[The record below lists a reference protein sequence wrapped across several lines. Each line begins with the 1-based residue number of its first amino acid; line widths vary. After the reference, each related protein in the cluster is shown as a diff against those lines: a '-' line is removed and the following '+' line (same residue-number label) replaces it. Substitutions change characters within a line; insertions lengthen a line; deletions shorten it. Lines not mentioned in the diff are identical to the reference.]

1 MSRSPSSPARR
12 SAAARYVHMHARI
25 VMPVIADGRGDS
37 NVEDVTEHVILG
49 LKPLLSERA
58 IQKKIGEVRVTRTA
72 KNTFAV
78 DWLLETRL
86 TNAALTTELQRA
98 LHSYI
103 GKASSVVVSV
113 KTATKRSTTSP
124 NTRR

>member
-25 VMPVIADGRGDS
+25 IMPANPYGRGDS
-37 NVEDVTEHVILG
+37 TVEDVTEHVILG
-49 LKPLLSERA
+49 LKELSA
-58 IQKKIGEVRVTRTA
+58 IQKHIGDVRVARTA

-78 DWLLETRL
+78 DWMLETRL